1 MTKISNS
8 NNKKTLKK
16 KLKQIGGSDSI
27 NVLTWNICWQAME
40 GESSGSAPILGT
52 ICSTTE
58 TNPKTKLNMCTT
70 NVINLIDKLRIDYD
84 FVALQEPAKWK
95 DIFDNSTKLNTM
107 GYVHHSVGSTSE
119 LVTFYNKEKYLAL
132 GVIADTF
139 DYNSKRG
146 RPYHIIFFKNKITGE
161 FYIFINLHNAHNMP
175 KNDLERQLASNFN
188 KFKNKFKII
197 EKDKQEHAE
206 QLTATMEIDKNNN
219 YNVIVAGDFNDDGK
233 MNYWQGFKPFK
244 KTNIHILKNLE
255 VKCNVEPPNTCC
267 RQVNSVQPD
276 KSGDYILVNNTLTI
290 EEPNYIPPISNNFFP
305 SSDHMPVLIK
315 LKLKTPVI
323 GVMTR
328 QQARLLQGR
337 SGQIQGPTSD
347 EQQIQGQIQRQG
359 QTQIQEQT
367 QRQGQS
373 TQTQTQRQTQ
383 RQAQTQIQRQSR
395 QIQGLSSEEQQT
407 QRQSRQ
413 IQEPT
418 SEEQQIPRQ
427 ASPSEALPTEPIE
440 KTESSIEHTESNS
453 SNMFS
458 APLMA
463 MIFAIPIIF
472 LLNK

>member
-27 NVLTWNICWQAME
+27 NVLTWNICWQAMK
-40 GESSGSAPILGT
+40 GEQATNGSANDLAGT
-52 ICSTTE
+52 CSSL
-58 TNPKTKLNMCTT
+58 TNQDGNSDELNGCVK
-70 NVINLIDKLRIDYD
+70 NVINLIDKLPIDYD

-95 DIFDNSTKLNTM
+95 AISDNSTKLKTM
-107 GYVHHSVGSTSE
+107 GYVHHRTGSTSE

-139 DYNSKRG
+139 TYNGKRG

-175 KNDLERQLASNFN
+175 KNELERQLASNFN
-188 KFKNKFKII
+188 KFKII
-197 EKDKQEHAE
+197 EKVKQEHAE
-206 QLTATMEIDKNNN
+206 QLTAIMEIDKNNN
-219 YNVIVAGDFNDDGK
+219 YNVIVAGDFNDDGT

-244 KTNIHILKNLE
+244 NTNIPSLKDLE
-255 VKCNVEPPNTCC
+255 VKCNAKPPNTCC

-315 LKLKTPVI
+315 LKTPVI

-328 QQARLLQGR
+328 QRARLLQGQ
-337 SGQIQGPTSD
+337 ST
-347 EQQIQGQIQRQG
+347 QRQTT
-359 QTQIQEQT
+359 QTQIQ
-367 QRQGQS
+367 
-373 TQTQTQRQTQ
+373 
-383 RQAQTQIQRQSR
+383 TQIQT
-395 QIQGLSSEEQQT
+395 QQT
-407 QRQSRQ
+407 QRQYGQRHAS
-413 IQEPT
+413 
-418 SEEQQIPRQ
+418 PRQ
-427 ASPSEALPTEPIE
+427 ASPRQASPRQASPRQASPRQALPISEASPPEPIE
-440 KTESSIEHTESNS
+440 KTESSIEHTEANS

>member
-40 GESSGSAPILGT
+40 GKAITNGSANDLART
-52 ICSTTE
+52 CSSL
-58 TNPKTKLNMCTT
+58 TNSDGLNGCVT
-70 NVINLIDKLRIDYD
+70 NVINLIDSLSIDYD

-132 GVIADTF
+132 GVI
-139 DYNSKRG
+139 DYNSNRG

-188 KFKNKFKII
+188 MFKNKFKII
-197 EKDKQEHAE
+197 EKVKVTQEHAE

-328 QQARLLQGR
+328 QQARLLQGHSIQTQGQR
-337 SGQIQGPTSD
+337 QSGQIQGQTQGQSG
-347 EQQIQGQIQRQG
+347 QIQGQ
-359 QTQIQEQT
+359 
-367 QRQGQS
+367 S
-373 TQTQTQRQTQ
+373 
-383 RQAQTQIQRQSR
+383 RQAPPRQS
-395 QIQGLSSEEQQT
+395 S
-407 QRQSRQ
+407 
-413 IQEPT
+413 
-418 SEEQQIPRQ
+418 PRQ
-427 ASPSEALPTEPIE
+427 ASPRQASPRQASPRQASPIREASPPEPIE

>member
-27 NVLTWNICWQAME
+27 NVLTWNICWQAMK
-40 GESSGSAPILGT
+40 GEQTTNGSANDLAGT
-52 ICSTTE
+52 CSSSLTDSDG
-58 TNPKTKLNMCTT
+58 LNGCVK
-70 NVINLIDKLRIDYD
+70 NVINLIDKLPIDYD
-84 FVALQEPAKWK
+84 FVALQEPANWEA
-95 DIFDNSTKLNTM
+95 IFDKSTKLRTM
-107 GYVHHSVGSTSE
+107 GYVHHKVGATSE
-119 LVTFYNKEKYLAL
+119 LVTFYNKKKYYAEAVL
-132 GVIADTF
+132 ADTF
-139 DYNSKRG
+139 TSNVGRRG
-146 RPYHIIFFKNKITGE
+146 RPYHIIYFNNIKTQE
-161 FYIFINLHNAHNMP
+161 FYIFINLHNAHNMS
-175 KNDLERQLASNFN
+175 KDELVSQLARNFN
-188 KFKNKFKII
+188 EFKKI
-197 EKDKQEHAE
+197 KNYQQKRADS
-206 QLTATMEIDKNNN
+206 LREISKIVWNNN
-219 YNVIVAGDFNDDGK
+219 YNVIVAGDFNDDGT

-244 KTNIHILKNLE
+244 NTNIPSLKDLE
-255 VKCNVEPPNTCC
+255 VKCNVKPPKTCC

-328 QQARLLQGR
+328 QQARLLQGH
-337 SGQIQGPTSD
+337 SIQTQGQSRQTQGPTSD
-347 EQQIQGQIQRQG
+347 EQQIQGQIQAQ
-359 QTQIQEQT
+359 
-367 QRQGQS
+367 

-383 RQAQTQIQRQSR
+383 RQGQTQRQRQSR
-395 QIQGLSSEEQQT
+395 QIQGLSSEEQKT

-418 SEEQQIPRQ
+418 SEEQQIQRQ
-427 ASPSEALPTEPIE
+427 ASPSEAPPTEPIE